1 MLSSL
6 NCLVSFQNHSCTKA
20 IFKKML
26 TPVLLWLISTAFY
39 HSCSLFVGG
48 LCEDAGKGAGPSA
61 QLGVGAVVRR
71 LMRAERDDP
80 DGAARTRTADT
91 GMHTKCC
98 VYELWQTSVCEEK
111 TKKKKNETANDK
123 RRKLP
128 LVHVEAFAQEAHLPQ
143 KTPSRQS
150 SRRCASAVHESL
162 RLPCRVQDWNRAALT
177 TECGGYCW
185 VSAPYPRLRPHTN
198 WHHRQDGVNDL
209 HEIHRRI
216 SAVRGAGE
224 VRELFFFVLFRGFF
238 PPIIIIFIWHHLC
251 MKCQPVM

>member
-1 MLSSL
+1 MVDIYSFLSFLLFVCWWPVWGCRKRGGPERTAGGRCGSAA
-6 NCLVSFQNHSCTKA
+6 SDARRERRPWRRRTDTHRRHRDA
-20 IFKKML
+20 HKML
-26 TPVLLWLISTAFY
+26 RLR
-39 HSCSLFVGG
+39 
-48 LCEDAGKGAGPSA
+48 
-61 QLGVGAVVRR
+61 AVTNLRVWR
-71 LMRAERDDP
+71 
-80 DGAARTRTADT
+80 
-91 GMHTKCC
+91 K
-98 VYELWQTSVCEEK
+98 K
-111 TKKKKNETANDK
+111 KKKKNETANDK

-162 RLPCRVQDWNRAALT
+162 RFPCRVQDWNRAALT

-185 VSAPYPRLRPHTN
+185 VSAPYPRLRPHTP

-224 VRELFFFVLFRGFF
+224 VRELFFFVLFWGFF

>member
-98 VYELWQTSVCEEK
+98 VYEL
-111 TKKKKNETANDK
+111 
-123 RRKLP
+123 
-128 LVHVEAFAQEAHLPQ
+128 
-143 KTPSRQS
+143 
-150 SRRCASAVHESL
+150 
-162 RLPCRVQDWNRAALT
+162 
-177 TECGGYCW
+177 
-185 VSAPYPRLRPHTN
+185 
-198 WHHRQDGVNDL
+198 
-209 HEIHRRI
+209 
-216 SAVRGAGE
+216 
-224 VRELFFFVLFRGFF
+224 
-238 PPIIIIFIWHHLC
+238 
-251 MKCQPVM
+251 